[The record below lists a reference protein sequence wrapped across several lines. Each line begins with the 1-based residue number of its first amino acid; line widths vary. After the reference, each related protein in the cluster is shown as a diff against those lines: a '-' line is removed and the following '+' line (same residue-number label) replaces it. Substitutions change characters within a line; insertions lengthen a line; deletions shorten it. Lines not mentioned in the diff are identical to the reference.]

1 VKEARYNPQRPPE
14 DPRDGPATYRHM
26 PARLT
31 LSSDRWT
38 PVDEA
43 TAEALRAVPGMEIR
57 EAGDD
62 TGVHPR
68 EAPGAAGGS
77 EPDASGGSTPAPGA
91 APAPQPEEEP
101 GPAALT
107 AGRRGR
113 RRGGADG

>member
-1 VKEARYNPQRPPE
+1 MKEARYNPQRPPG
-14 DPRDGPATYRHM
+14 DPRDGPATYRYG

-43 TAEALRAVPGMEIR
+43 TAQALQDIPGVEIR
-57 EAGDD
+57 DAGEVPQETPEAAHSAGDGD
-62 TGVHPR
+62 
-68 EAPGAAGGS
+68 S
-77 EPDASGGSTPAPGA
+77 DASGGSSTPPAEEPAP
-91 APAPQPEEEP
+91 
-101 GPAALT
+101 LT